1 MQSGETIHEIV
12 KGTNKENKELQK
24 TELSLIYQASHQPD
38 KEWPF
43 TNTSNQVE
51 KCVKVNSKLRD
62 AALFS

>member
-38 KEWPF
+38 KEWPIHKYIK
-43 TNTSNQVE
+43 SSRE
-51 KCVKVNSKLRD
+51 MC
-62 AALFS
+62 